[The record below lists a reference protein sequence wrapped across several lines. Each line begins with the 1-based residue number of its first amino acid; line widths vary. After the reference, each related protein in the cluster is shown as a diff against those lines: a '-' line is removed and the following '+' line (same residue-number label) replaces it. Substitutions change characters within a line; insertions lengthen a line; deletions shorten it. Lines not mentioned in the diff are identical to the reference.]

1 LHRKLARDLDPLVS
15 RRISHGAAA
24 VTSHSDQD
32 ESARRAVRRQPCRVG
47 IRRSGEG
54 SCSWFAEPTPE
65 RTRAGQRHDRL
76 EWAPRGA
83 ARWWTSTTY
92 QPARKW
98 STDVRATLCYD
109 LAPELAARRAA
120 RPLAIRPRDAQLLHV
135 GKRAQRPTDSALIAG
150 SARAPRVGP
159 SYLDV
164 TASELEGLPLRVN
177 ERTEGVAL
185 DSNEQS
191 PMAR

>member
-1 LHRKLARDLDPLVS
+1 MRFPPTSPQRRHWRTFRLHELAHFSVALD
-15 RRISHGAAA
+15 
-24 VTSHSDQD
+24 
-32 ESARRAVRRQPCRVG
+32 
-47 IRRSGEG
+47 
-54 SCSWFAEPTPE
+54 
-65 RTRAGQRHDRL
+65 
-76 EWAPRGA
+76 
-83 ARWWTSTTY
+83 
-92 QPARKW
+92 KW

-120 RPLAIRPRDAQLLHV
+120 RPLAVRPRDAQLLHV